1 MMESS
6 LRGELTSTKP
16 LKLDEFGLIDAVAR
30 SLQISSPKELSEL
43 GETLFPAMINS
54 SVLSGNT
61 NKVDMLKGHGAN
73 LSTTNHDH
81 RTALHIACCEG
92 NEKMVKHL
100 LAYGVSVHIRD
111 RHDRTA
117 LMEAIDIDN
126 HDIIKTLIKCGA
138 HMTGSARLLGE
149 QLCQAASRGLVKR
162 LLSYRLAGANLSQGD
177 FSGRTALHLA
187 CLHGHKEVV
196 EYLLRN
202 SVNTSAIDH
211 LKFSPY
217 DYAARGDNAELV
229 DLLTKHGAKPANNI
243 DLPNSQNA
251 LENSIDDE

>member
-1 MMESS
+1 MESN

-61 NKVDMLKGHGAN
+61 NQIDMLKGHGAN
-73 LSTTNHDH
+73 LSTVNHDR

-100 LAYGVSVHIRD
+100 LAYGVSVHVRD

-117 LMEAIDIDN
+117 LMEAIAQD
-126 HDIIKTLIKCGA
+126 HHEIIKTLVKCGA
-138 HMTGSARLLGE
+138 HMTGSARAVGE
-149 QLCQAASRGLVKR
+149 HLCTAAARGAVKR
-162 LLSYRLAGANLSQGD
+162 IISYRLAGANLSQQD
-177 FSGRTALHLA
+177 LSGRTALHLG
-187 CLHGHKEVV
+187 CLHGHIDVV
-196 EYLLRN
+196 KYLLKYF
-202 SVNTSAIDH
+202 VETSIDDH
-211 LKFSPY
+211 LGLTPF
-217 DYAARGDNAELV
+217 DYAIRSGQTEIV
-229 DLLTKHGAKPANNI
+229 DLLMKSGVKPSKNIEPLVDFHAADNNDI
-243 DLPNSQNA
+243 EHD
-251 LENSIDDE
+251 